1 MHSNDVGIWLLT
13 AAAGAL
19 TSFVVFAFGAPA
31 LAVVLLLLISSLVGT
46 RRRLKIGGA
55 LAGFGGAALTIIA
68 AANVR
73 CAEFSAQPGSTCM
86 AADVRG
92 AAVLA
97 LAVFVVGA
105 ALTSVARQRSG

>member
-13 AAAGAL
+13 ATAGAL
-19 TSFVVFAFGAPA
+19 TSFVVFAFGAPG
-31 LAVVLLLLISSLVGT
+31 LAVVLLLLSGVVGT

-73 CAEFSAQPGSTCM
+73 CAEFAAQPSSSCM
-86 AADVRG
+86 AADISG
-92 AAVLA
+92 AVVVA
-97 LAVFVVGA
+97 LVVFVVGA
-105 ALTSVARQRSG
+105 ALTSVARQRSS